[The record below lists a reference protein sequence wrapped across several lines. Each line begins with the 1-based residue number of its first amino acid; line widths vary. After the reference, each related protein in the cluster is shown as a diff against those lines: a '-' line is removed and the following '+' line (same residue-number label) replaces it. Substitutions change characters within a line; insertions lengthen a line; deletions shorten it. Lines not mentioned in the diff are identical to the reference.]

1 MNDPVLEKCVYA
13 ISNRR
18 LDFSDRPLT
27 ETHCVTEHM
36 RTRGVEA
43 YNTWFNSPDQH
54 FENCVADIFMA
65 MLKASGE

>member
-1 MNDPVLEKCVYA
+1 MSDPVLEKCVDA

-36 RTRGVEA
+36 RKCGVAA

-54 FENCVADIFMA
+54 FENCCADIFLA
-65 MLKASGE
+65 MLKAAAE